1 MTTPVRLP
9 RLMDSQLAEVARL
22 HPSRLDIDLQLTPL
36 STATMELPPD
46 EPEVPVG
53 GFVALYGPD
62 GSEGVFRVAAVET
75 EWSGAPLRR
84 VRLEHALCTLGDGL
98 LFGYHLFDGL
108 STRQVLEQ
116 LLSRQPVKRWVLGDC
131 AIDADLS
138 YTFENGSLLEA
149 VLSLLT
155 PLPQPCA
162 LAFDFT
168 TVPWTLHLRCLST
181 DVASECRLSRNL
193 SSLSM
198 AVDRTD
204 LCTRIYPLGYGEGA
218 DQLTI
223 RDVNGGVPYL
233 DADTIGQWGVAE
245 AAYADTTITDEG
257 TLRSAALAMLDRV
270 KNPVMTLDV
279 AAIELS
285 AETGVS
291 IDRFRLGTLCRVILP
306 GMTAPLSLRVI
317 ALRRPDALGDPM
329 QIQLTLSNRADAAS
343 ADIARLLKK
352 SLVSEVYSQGAA
364 SQFCL
369 PFADN
374 ADSEHPAVM
383 RFYLDKDAVHV
394 NAVKVKYA
402 LEPFR
407 GYTKAQSG
415 GGGHAT
421 VSSEEKLVSSGT
433 SGAIGATGTDQSLYG
448 TTHHYHNLIRVNLP
462 AIEMTLPSHTHPMA
476 LGIYE
481 GETASGVAIQVDG
494 TTVPS
499 AAISGGEF
507 DACAYLSKDS
517 RGKIR
522 RGAWHEIRFT
532 PTGQTRVAV
541 NVYVRTFL
549 RSLTGAN
556 L

>member
-1 MTTPVRLP
+1 MMTTVRLP
-9 RLMDSQLAEVARL
+9 RLMDSQLQEVARL
-22 HPSRLDIDLQLTPL
+22 QPARLDIDLQLTPL
-36 STATMELPPD
+36 STAVMELPPD
-46 EPEVPVG
+46 EPQTPVG
-53 GFVALYGPD
+53 GFVELYGPG
-62 GSEGVFRVAAVET
+62 GSEGVFRVASVET

-116 LLSRQPVKRWVLGDC
+116 LLSLQPVKRWTLGECDL
-131 AIDADLS
+131 DAGLS

-149 VLSLLT
+149 VLGVLP

-168 TVPWTLHLRCLST
+168 TLPWTLHLRRLPQ
-181 DVASECRLSRNL
+181 DIASECRLSRNL
-193 SSLSM
+193 TSLTM

-233 DADTIGQWGVAE
+233 DADTIGLWGVAE
-245 AAYADTTITDEG
+245 AAYADTTITDEN
-257 TLRSAALAMLDRV
+257 TLRAAALAMLDRV
-270 KNPVMTLDV
+270 KNPVMTVEV
-279 AAIELS
+279 AALELS
-285 AETGVS
+285 AETGLTL
-291 IDRFRLGTLCRVILP
+291 DRFRLGTLCRLALP
-306 GMTAPLSLRVI
+306 GSGDMTLRIV
-317 ALRRPDALGDPM
+317 ALRRPDALGDPV
-329 QIQLTLSNRADAAS
+329 QTRLTLSNRTEGAS

-433 SGAIGATGTDQSLYG
+433 SGAVGATGTNQSLYG
-448 TTHHYHNLIRVNLP
+448 TTNHYHNLIRVNLP
-462 AIEMTLPSHTHPMA
+462 AIEMTLPSHTHPTA

-481 GETASGVAIQVDG
+481 GETASAVAIEVDG
-494 TTVPS
+494 TAVPS

-507 DACAYLSKDS
+507 DACAYLSKDG

-532 PTGQTRVAV
+532 PSGLTRVSV